1 MVLGE
6 NLQNSV
12 IYDNLPIYESPFS
25 SDRAFNAGANSVLKI
40 LEIPR
45 MRNCFLPKFCFIVKQ
60 FYKMGK
66 KFIKMLL
73 DYAAYYVKISQLL
86 NKPDQ

>member
-25 SDRAFNAGANSVLKI
+25 SDRALNARANSVLKI

-45 MRNCFLPKFCFIVKQ
+45 MRKCFLPKFCFIVKQ
-60 FYKMGK
+60 FYKMAQN
-66 KFIKMLL
+66 LL
-73 DYAAYYVKISQLL
+73 KCC
-86 NKPDQ
+86 